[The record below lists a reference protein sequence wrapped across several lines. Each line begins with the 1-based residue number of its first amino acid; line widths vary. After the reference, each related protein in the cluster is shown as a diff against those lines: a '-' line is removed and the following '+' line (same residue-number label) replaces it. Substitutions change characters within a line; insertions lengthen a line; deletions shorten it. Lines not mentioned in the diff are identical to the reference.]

1 MHSSCS
7 FEISCTPITTKI
19 QSLHYIKKAYFP
31 KGKLPVLE
39 WQKRKTYHL
48 HSRLR
53 SDRLCSCKN
62 PFSPNPPSLP
72 TITHPPTTT
81 TTCLLP
87 CYCAASISFRLRLPN
102 PQHQTPPHPPPL
114 PRWLPPSAVPA
125 SSRPGRP
132 LAQHRLRRTV
142 STVLSVSLNRPY
154 VPLPSC
160 LEYVKRRPER
170 NSRHAR

>member
-1 MHSSCS
+1 MRSKQNLVKARIERSST
-7 FEISCTPITTKI
+7 ICTADYSATDGA
-19 QSLHYIKKAYFP
+19 HA
-31 KGKLPVLE
+31 
-39 WQKRKTYHL
+39 
-48 HSRLR
+48 
-53 SDRLCSCKN
+53 SCKN
-62 PFSPNPPSLP
+62 LFLPNPPSLP

-81 TTCLLP
+81 TTTTCLSCLLP
-87 CYCAASISFRLRLPN
+87 CYCAVSISFRLRLPN